1 MLKNRLSASFALAT
15 ALIFTGCGGGGDTD
29 DNEKIVDYGVVVKL
43 TPQSGT
49 QSHLFYGETNHR
61 SLGSIKNIKLINGLT
76 TIPLKENLD
85 VRYPVLT
92 TTIGEYNASD
102 NSYKD
107 LYAETLSYVS
117 DNNPYKVSLIKDGSA
132 PVEVRN
138 STATDT
144 EGTGRRGAFGYTK
157 VNYLGTKQYLIVK
170 DNNKTVLITPDM
182 GPNDAPLPFEGKSF
196 ITLSYPSF
204 AKAVNGYIVYDSNA
218 SGGGDKKIQNCTTD
232 MSACTDIATVESKP
246 LFLGDIAGTAK
257 SILSID
263 NKPYILNKQDNTFT
277 QIADLVLPKKVG
289 HGSPYALNG
298 NSIYYI
304 KDGNISRYDIDTKEL
319 KQISSDGLAQRFQA
333 FTDTMVIY
341 GDDEQMH
348 AVKKDGSSKNSVEIS
363 VTTKTKG
370 QKYPFNMVAGNH
382 YLYNLY
388 SVNKNSGRV
397 TFRACILEGEKNE
410 CIENSFW
417 AAVTAAKN
425 GKLNFTSSYPYTPYA
440 YIRVDETDNY
450 AGGVLK
456 AIDPK
461 HPTQN
466 GISLGSVSTYNFQ
479 TFIHNS
485 AYAKELIDSQGDIII
500 YAKNDLNHK
509 GNAFLMNL
517 NRENSLKNITD
528 EPEPPL
534 SEINGHRKHCHGR
547 YCFVCHSFAGGK
559 IYKDVNGTKD
569 IDGTKGYNIRF
580 EFEDGSFEMAKIRK
594 GMGENFNIPL
604 EKLVGKDFTAIVV
617 DGEGNKITRSN
628 EYSHKGAEF
637 FNCDFCHGRRGNLK
651 HDAPNVITIEQTEK
665 NSKFD

>member
-1 MLKNRLSASFALAT
+1 MLKNRLSASFALIT
-15 ALIFTGCGGGGDTD
+15 TLVFTGCGGGDGGTT
-29 DNEKIVDYGVVVKL
+29 EKIVDYGTVVKL

-49 QSHLFYGETNHR
+49 QSHIFYGETNHR
-61 SLGSIKNIKLINGLT
+61 SLGSIKNIKLINGST
-76 TIPLKENLD
+76 TIPLKESLD
-85 VRYPVLT
+85 IRYPVLT
-92 TTIGEYNASD
+92 TTIGEYNATD

-117 DNNPYKVSLIKDGSA
+117 DNNPYKVSLVQDGST
-132 PVEVRN
+132 PTEVAN
-138 STATDT
+138 STATNT

-157 VNYLGTKQYLIVK
+157 VSYLGTKQYLIVK
-170 DNNKTVLITPDM
+170 DNNQTVLITPDM
-182 GPNDAPLPFEGKSF
+182 GPNDAPIPFKGKDF

-204 AKAVNGYIVYDSNA
+204 GKAVNGYIVYDSNA
-218 SGGGDKKIQNCTTD
+218 SGSGDKKIQNCTTD
-232 MSACTDIATVESKP
+232 MTACIDIATVESKP
-246 LFLGDIAGTAK
+246 LFLGDVAGTTK
-257 SILSID
+257 SVLSID
-263 NKPYILNKQDNTFT
+263 NKPYILNKQDNTFSEIT
-277 QIADLVLPKKVG
+277 GLILPEKVG
-289 HGSPYALNG
+289 HGSPYAVNG

-304 KDGNISRYDIDTKEL
+304 EDGNISRFNMETKEV
-319 KQISSDGLAQRFQA
+319 KQISSDSKAERFQA

-341 GDDEQMH
+341 GDDQQMH
-348 AVKKDGSSKNSVEIS
+348 AVKKDGSSTNSIEIS

-370 QKYPFNMVAGNH
+370 QKYPFRMVAGNH

-388 SVNKNSGRV
+388 SVNKQTGRV
-397 TFRACILEGEKNE
+397 TFRACILEGSNNE

-417 AAVTAAKN
+417 AAITAAKN

-450 AGGVLK
+450 GGGVLK
-456 AIDPK
+456 VIDPK
-461 HPTQN
+461 QPTQN
-466 GISLGSVSTYNFQ
+466 GITLGSVSTYNFQ

-485 AYAKELIDSQGDIII
+485 AYANELIDSKGDIVI
-500 YAKNDLNHK
+500 YGKNDLNHK

-517 NRENSLKNITD
+517 NTENSLRNITN

-534 SEINGHRKHCHGR
+534 SEINGHRRHCHGR
-547 YCFVCHSFAGGK
+547 YCSVCHSFAGGK

-604 EKLVGKDFTAIVV
+604 EKLVGKDFTSIVV

-628 EYSHKGAEF
+628 EFSHKGAEF
-637 FNCDFCHGRRGNLK
+637 FNCDFCHGRRGDLK

-665 NSKFD
+665 NSNFD